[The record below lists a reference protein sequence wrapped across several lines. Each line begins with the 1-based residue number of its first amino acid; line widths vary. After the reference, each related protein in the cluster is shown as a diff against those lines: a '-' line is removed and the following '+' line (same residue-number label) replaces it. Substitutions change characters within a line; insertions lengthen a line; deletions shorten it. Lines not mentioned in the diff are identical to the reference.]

1 MIQDEKA
8 SLKSKVRLAKNWGDW
23 LIKCNMIQD
32 EKASLKSKVR
42 LAKNWGELG

>member
-8 SLKSKVRLAKNWGDW
+8 CLKSKVRLAKNWGD

-32 EKASLKSKVR
+32 EKAASL
-42 LAKNWGELG
+42 

>member
-1 MIQDEKA
+1 MRKQ
-8 SLKSKVRLAKNWGDW
+8 VQAKNWG
-23 LIKCNMIQD
+23 D